1 MPGGPLGSAEIGA
14 AAVSV
19 PFSGSDED
27 FGGWSGLEVS
37 PDGKRFTTLGDRGS
51 IGSGRLTR
59 TADGTLTGTAGFTQN
74 RLRDTAGSVTGPD
87 GMDAEGLALRDDGR
101 IYVSFEGDARIW
113 TYADADGPAAWM
125 PRTPGYD
132 SLQNNSGLEALAID
146 AQGRLYTLPE
156 RSSSL
161 YAPFP
166 VWRYSGGD
174 DWDEVA
180 RLRRDGL
187 WMPVGADFGPEGQF
201 YLLERSFN
209 GFGFASRIR
218 RFPADFSDTGGE
230 ILYESS
236 RLTHG
241 NLEGLAI
248 WRDGSGTLRAVM
260 MTDNNFRPYQR
271 SEIVEVTLRDRN
283 MPCVRPGVPFRQPRP
298 AGCGNK
304 SPLPC
309 LKNGHQK

>member
-59 TADGTLTGTAGFTQN
+59 TADGTLTGTAGVTQN

-187 WMPVGADFGPEGQF
+187 WMPVGADFAPDGTF
-201 YLLERSFN
+201 YLLERKFD
-209 GFGFASRIR
+209 FAFFARIR
-218 RFPADFSDTGGE
+218 RFAIVVVMVIGIVVGGGLVV
-230 ILYESS
+230 ITIYHHRRRDS
-236 RLTHG
+236 R
-241 NLEGLAI
+241 
-248 WRDGSGTLRAVM
+248 
-260 MTDNNFRPYQR
+260 
-271 SEIVEVTLRDRN
+271 RDRYLHR
-283 MPCVRPGVPFRQPRP
+283 PHRPG
-298 AGCGNK
+298 
-304 SPLPC
+304 
-309 LKNGHQK
+309 GHP

>member
-37 PDGKRFTTLGDRGS
+37 PDGERFTTLGDRGS

-59 TADGTLTGTAGFTQN
+59 TADRTLTGAAGFTHN
-74 RLRDTAGSVTGPD
+74 RL
-87 GMDAEGLALRDDGR
+87 
-101 IYVSFEGDARIW
+101 GDARIW

-125 PRTPGYD
+125 PRTPGYG

-156 RSSSL
+156 RSGSL

-271 SEIVEVTLRDRN
+271 SEIVEVTLRD
-283 MPCVRPGVPFRQPRP
+283 
-298 AGCGNK
+298 
-304 SPLPC
+304 
-309 LKNGHQK
+309 